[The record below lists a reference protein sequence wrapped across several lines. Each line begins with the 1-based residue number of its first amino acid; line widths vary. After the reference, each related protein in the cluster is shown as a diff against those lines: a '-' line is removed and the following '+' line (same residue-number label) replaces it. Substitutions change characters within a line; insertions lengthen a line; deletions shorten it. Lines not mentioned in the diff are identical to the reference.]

1 MRTGSL
7 FFGSSPNL
15 REYEQVLLKSAVEL
29 QRAFKIELSKGDV
42 DFDEINFYN
51 DLRGD
56 TVKTRLVVKKNSIK
70 EEFTEQ
76 RPIQKSERRGA
87 EIHRLIK
94 KNAYILLKNLL
105 KSPGVP
111 YGIMDGVRPTKIVH
125 RWLREGFGVTSQGV
139 IDRDKISRKLREDY
153 LTSYEK
159 AELLTEVAIRQ
170 LPICGKDDPKKISI
184 YVGIPFCRTRC
195 LYCSFPSNVLP
206 EEEKISEFMEVLNR
220 DIDSAAEEIR
230 RYGFKVQTIYIGG
243 GTPTALPENFFA
255 EMLEKVFSAFYDGG
269 VEEFTVE
276 CGRPDTITAEKIS
289 VMKKFNVT
297 RVSVNPQTMKQETLD
312 RIGRQHSIEDITK
325 IFGELRTAGDWK
337 INMDLILGLP
347 GENIDDFKNTLNKV
361 LELSPDDITLHAL
374 ALKRGSDLQMK
385 LADEIE
391 NIDDLNLPPDEEVR
405 AMADYAE
412 KILRKKNYLPYYLY
426 RQGNISGQIENI
438 GWCKPGAEGIY
449 NIQIMGERQTILG
462 VGGAAATKVADLK
475 ENRLRT
481 SFNAKDLATY
491 LRDIEQY
498 TKKRAEVLAEV
509 YEPVEETEIQKLVS
523 RINSPAKI
531 DTPTEEKFNENKVE
545 KVEEFPQLEVPAI
558 EETFSEEIP
567 PEEIF
572 QADPVEEVATEKFS
586 QKESSAEVKDVKHG
600 KNKKFRKHKKNA
612 AKKSDSDK

>member
-243 GTPTALPENFFA
+243 GKLCP
-255 EMLEKVFSAFYDGG
+255 
-269 VEEFTVE
+269 
-276 CGRPDTITAEKIS
+276 
-289 VMKKFNVT
+289 
-297 RVSVNPQTMKQETLD
+297 
-312 RIGRQHSIEDITK
+312 K
-325 IFGELRTAGDWK
+325 IFLRKCWRKFFRRFTMA
-337 INMDLILGLP
+337 
-347 GENIDDFKNTLNKV
+347 
-361 LELSPDDITLHAL
+361 
-374 ALKRGSDLQMK
+374 ALKS
-385 LADEIE
+385 
-391 NIDDLNLPPDEEVR
+391 
-405 AMADYAE
+405 
-412 KILRKKNYLPYYLY
+412 LR
-426 RQGNISGQIENI
+426 SS
-438 GWCKPGAEGIY
+438 A
-449 NIQIMGERQTILG
+449 
-462 VGGAAATKVADLK
+462 
-475 ENRLRT
+475 
-481 SFNAKDLATY
+481 
-491 LRDIEQY
+491 
-498 TKKRAEVLAEV
+498 
-509 YEPVEETEIQKLVS
+509 
-523 RINSPAKI
+523 
-531 DTPTEEKFNENKVE
+531 
-545 KVEEFPQLEVPAI
+545 
-558 EETFSEEIP
+558 
-567 PEEIF
+567 
-572 QADPVEEVATEKFS
+572 ADPI
-586 QKESSAEVKDVKHG
+586 
-600 KNKKFRKHKKNA
+600 R
-612 AKKSDSDK
+612 